1 MTRRTAAADGDDD
14 DESTT
19 KPRKPAVVRSSK
31 RARRAP
37 KAVYDNDF
45 EAHEIQN
52 VRRLFVSSS
61 SLFLSLET
69 FTTTRVPL
77 EIRNNNKTTDDDT
90 KQLSF
95 CLGAFFP
102 SFLGFLLRV
111 QMLMMMRF
119 LDGSIWCYNNNNN
132 NNNRQSKR
140 LKSWR
145 TLERTGAKSH
155 SRRVFTRPRRNSK
168 TRLHTS
174 ARFNPKQNSTGF
186 VK

>member
-52 VRRLFVSSS
+52 VRRLFFVSSS

-77 EIRNNNKTTDDDT
+77 EIRNNNKTTDDDDIT
-90 KQLSF
+90 FFLA
-95 CLGAFFP
+95 AFVFA
-102 SFLGFLLRV
+102 RV
-111 QMLMMMRF
+111 QMMMTRAF
-119 LDGSIWCYNNNNN
+119 SI
-132 NNNRQSKR
+132 
-140 LKSWR
+140 
-145 TLERTGAKSH
+145 
-155 SRRVFTRPRRNSK
+155 
-168 TRLHTS
+168 
-174 ARFNPKQNSTGF
+174 
-186 VK
+186 

>member
-1 MTRRTAAADGDDD
+1 MTRRTAAADGDD

-52 VRRLFVSSS
+52 VRLVSSS

-77 EIRNNNKTTDDDT
+77 EIRNNNKTTDDDDIPFF
-90 KQLSF
+90 LA
-95 CLGAFFP
+95 AFVFA
-102 SFLGFLLRV
+102 RV
-111 QMLMMMRF
+111 QMMMTRAF
-119 LDGSIWCYNNNNN
+119 SI
-132 NNNRQSKR
+132 
-140 LKSWR
+140 
-145 TLERTGAKSH
+145 
-155 SRRVFTRPRRNSK
+155 
-168 TRLHTS
+168 
-174 ARFNPKQNSTGF
+174 
-186 VK
+186 

>member
-19 KPRKPAVVRSSK
+19 KPRKPAVMRSSK

-52 VRRLFVSSS
+52 VRRLIVSSS

-77 EIRNNNKTTDDDT
+77 EIRNNNKTTDDDDIT
-90 KQLSF
+90 FFLA
-95 CLGAFFP
+95 AF
-102 SFLGFLLRV
+102 LRA
-111 QMLMMMRF
+111 
-119 LDGSIWCYNNNNN
+119 C
-132 NNNRQSKR
+132 K
-140 LKSWR
+140 
-145 TLERTGAKSH
+145 
-155 SRRVFTRPRRNSK
+155 
-168 TRLHTS
+168 
-174 ARFNPKQNSTGF
+174 
-186 VK
+186 

>member
-1 MTRRTAAADGDDD
+1 MTRRTAADGGDD

-52 VRRLFVSSS
+52 VRLVSSS
-61 SLFLSLET
+61 SLFLSLSRPLRRRACLWRFVIAT
-69 FTTTRVPL
+69 KRLTTTTSLSSSR
-77 EIRNNNKTTDDDT
+77 RFCARANDDD
-90 KQLSF
+90 
-95 CLGAFFP
+95 A
-102 SFLGFLLRV
+102 
-111 QMLMMMRF
+111 RF
-119 LDGSIWCYNNNNN
+119 LNIMGRLVLQQQQTT
-132 NNNRQSKR
+132 NNRQSKR

-155 SRRVFTRPRRNSK
+155 SRRFFTRPKRNSK

>member
-1 MTRRTAAADGDDD
+1 MTRRAADGGD

-77 EIRNNNKTTDDDT
+77 EIRNNNNKMTDDDDIPFF
-90 KQLSF
+90 LA
-95 CLGAFFP
+95 AFVFA
-102 SFLGFLLRV
+102 RV
-111 QMLMMMRF
+111 QMMMTRAF
-119 LDGSIWCYNNNNN
+119 SI
-132 NNNRQSKR
+132 
-140 LKSWR
+140 
-145 TLERTGAKSH
+145 
-155 SRRVFTRPRRNSK
+155 
-168 TRLHTS
+168 
-174 ARFNPKQNSTGF
+174 
-186 VK
+186 

>member
-1 MTRRTAAADGDDD
+1 MTRRTAADGDD

-52 VRRLFVSSS
+52 VRLVSSS

-77 EIRNNNKTTDDDT
+77 EIRNNNKTTDDDDIT
-90 KQLSF
+90 FFLA
-95 CLGAFFP
+95 AF
-102 SFLGFLLRV
+102 LRA
-111 QMLMMMRF
+111 
-119 LDGSIWCYNNNNN
+119 C
-132 NNNRQSKR
+132 K
-140 LKSWR
+140 
-145 TLERTGAKSH
+145 
-155 SRRVFTRPRRNSK
+155 
-168 TRLHTS
+168 
-174 ARFNPKQNSTGF
+174 
-186 VK
+186 

>member
-1 MTRRTAAADGDDD
+1 MTRRAADGGDD

-77 EIRNNNKTTDDDT
+77 EIRNNNKTTDDDDIT
-90 KQLSF
+90 FFLA
-95 CLGAFFP
+95 AF
-102 SFLGFLLRV
+102 LRA
-111 QMLMMMRF
+111 
-119 LDGSIWCYNNNNN
+119 C
-132 NNNRQSKR
+132 K
-140 LKSWR
+140 
-145 TLERTGAKSH
+145 
-155 SRRVFTRPRRNSK
+155 
-168 TRLHTS
+168 
-174 ARFNPKQNSTGF
+174 
-186 VK
+186 